1 MTPFEIGTDL
11 SASIRI
17 PTAYC
22 GVFALKTTEHR
33 VPVTGL
39 IPGLPRHEAFASCPV
54 SAPWRELLKILMLLY
69 SIIAGSDGRDTD
81 VSPVPIDDIPEVA
94 LKNLRVAFAPTFP
107 GFPVAAEIRNT
118 VEELATQ
125 LQPLCVKVAES
136 TPSTLD
142 FSRELSGAA

>member
-1 MTPFEIGTDL
+1 MRSDVESAAVTL
-11 SASIRI
+11 S
-17 PTAYC
+17 P
-22 GVFALKTTEHR
+22 
-33 VPVTGL
+33 P
-39 IPGLPRHEAFASCPV
+39 
-54 SAPWRELLKILMLLY
+54 
-69 SIIAGSDGRDTD
+69 
-81 VSPVPIDDIPEVA
+81 
-94 LKNLRVAFAPTFP
+94 APTFP

>member
-1 MTPFEIGTDL
+1 
-11 SASIRI
+11 
-17 PTAYC
+17 
-22 GVFALKTTEHR
+22 
-33 VPVTGL
+33 
-39 IPGLPRHEAFASCPV
+39 
-54 SAPWRELLKILMLLY
+54 MLLY

-94 LKNLRVAFAPTFP
+94 MQKLRIAFAPTFP